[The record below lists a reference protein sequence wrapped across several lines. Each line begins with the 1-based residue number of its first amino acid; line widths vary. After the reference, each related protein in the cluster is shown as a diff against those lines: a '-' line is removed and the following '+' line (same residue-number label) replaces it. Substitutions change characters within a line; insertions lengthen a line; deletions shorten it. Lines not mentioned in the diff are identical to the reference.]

1 MHVWCHRSEQL
12 SELRP
17 SFTRERK
24 FGKYVRYLL
33 GCANIF
39 DKIPKSRLILSNN
52 QPRFTRWVR
61 KISLMDGPQP
71 FMIILITA
79 SLSSKTNKDALR
91 LEICVFGKK
100 LIKLSVN
107 LLSAMGVRFHWFGV
121 THGISPRSSNTS
133 VTMSHKLSARVR
145 SNLRPA
151 PDEIIFCIGVAVWHS
166 CLLLANPACWN

>member
-1 MHVWCHRSEQL
+1 MCGVIDVNSWVSYVHL
-12 SELRP
+12 S
-17 SFTRERK
+17 REK
-24 FGKYVRYLL
+24 ENLVNMSDICL
-33 GCANIF
+33 GVLTYSI
-39 DKIPKSRLILSNN
+39 KIPKSRLILSNN

-61 KISLMDGPQP
+61 KISLP

-121 THGISPRSSNTS
+121 THGISLRSSNTS
-133 VTMSHKLSARVR
+133 VTMSHKFSARVR